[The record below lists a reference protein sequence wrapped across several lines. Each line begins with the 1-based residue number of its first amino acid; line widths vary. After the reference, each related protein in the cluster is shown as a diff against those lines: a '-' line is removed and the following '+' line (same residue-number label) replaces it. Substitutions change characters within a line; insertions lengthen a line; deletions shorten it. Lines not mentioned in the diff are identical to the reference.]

1 MAQRLGHLFFLGFFV
16 FSSTLAFLPLPVH
29 AALVPCG
36 RTPGP
41 NVSAAETA
49 PCTVCH
55 LVLGGK
61 GLIDWGLRV
70 MTYIAIAV
78 IVAMAILYIVSTGDE
93 GLMGTAKGGIK
104 AAFIGFII
112 MLGAWLIVNTILTLF
127 GAKIVGSGFTRAANS
142 FNFSC
147 NTVSNVKP

>member
-1 MAQRLGHLFFLGFFV
+1 MAQRLGRFFFLGFFV
-16 FSSTLAFLPLPVH
+16 FSSTLTFLPLPAH

-36 RTPGP
+36 RSTGT
-41 NVSAAETA
+41 AAEMA

-147 NTVSNVKP
+147 NTVSNVKL